1 MIKGVVV
8 ERRDML
14 TDCNENGGGG
24 GTGLGQKWKQYR
36 NGEDRQKVETNDSWT
51 EKKE

>member
-1 MIKGVVV
+1 MKRNKARKAMIKGVVV

-24 GTGLGQKWKQYR
+24 GTGLGQK
-36 NGEDRQKVETNDSWT
+36 
-51 EKKE
+51 

>member
-1 MIKGVVV
+1 MKRNKARKAMIKGVVV

-24 GTGLGQKWKQYR
+24 GGRDLVKNENNTGMVKI
-36 NGEDRQKVETNDSWT
+36 DRR
-51 EKKE
+51 